1 MRKVDLHSNY
11 DYSLD
16 AGLSDRAR
24 REEYIERVDR
34 VGGVRETELNLRSK
48 SMLIDPGASF
58 ESLGKGQG
66 FCGNTNNK
74 NHKL

>member
-1 MRKVDLHSNY
+1 M
-11 DYSLD
+11 
-16 AGLSDRAR
+16 DR
-24 REEYIERVDR
+24 
-34 VGGVRETELNLRSK
+34 GGGWRETELNLRSK

-74 NHKL
+74 NQN